1 MRGLHIRVMK
11 DGGRRRMG
19 GWMGLR
25 AATWA
30 VALAAAVGVVGVM
43 PDAAM
48 AQGMRAGVRAG
59 PGGVGQTAI
68 SKRELEAW
76 ARILELSGE
85 QREAVETLHAAYQ
98 TEYRAQT
105 KGLQELIKTTQAEF
119 MESQD
124 PSVFNDIQ
132 SKSAKFTDQ
141 MTALDKQFMD
151 DVKAV
156 LDAKQA
162 EQFPRVERH
171 HRRVKSLPSGMLS
184 GESANLVTIVED
196 AGLGASSGEVR
207 EVLDQYELE
216 LDKALM
222 DREAERKEMEKQSQ
236 EMMKDFDPAK
246 MDFSKI
252 RQMMKDL
259 RASGV
264 KVRDVNDRYARR
276 LAAVVPEDKR
286 ADFEARA
293 RRALFPAV
301 YREPYAVKA
310 LDAALGFDDLTAEQR
325 DSLSA
330 IKATYE
336 RERGA
341 ANEKWAAAIAAEE
354 KDGGGDPFMGFGRMM
369 PGGGDDK
376 PSEAEEAKKA
386 RMALDKANLEKI
398 KAVLT
403 DEQKDRLPERGD
415 ENPWMMNFGG
425 GDDEDADEKPVK
437 QDRRK

>member
-1 MRGLHIRVMK
+1 MRSLLTNMRTKLNGSTV
-11 DGGRRRMG
+11 RRIG
-19 GWMGLR
+19 IGAVIA
-25 AATWA
+25 AATCVIG
-30 VALAAAVGVVGVM
+30 VAPGE
-43 PDAAM
+43 AM
-48 AQGMRAGVRAG
+48 AQGARASMRAGPSGMGMTPV
-59 PGGVGQTAI
+59 T
-68 SKRELEAW
+68 KRELETW
-76 ARILELSGE
+76 GQILALSGE

-105 KGLQELIKTTQAEF
+105 KGLQDLMKTTQAEF

-124 PSVFNDIQ
+124 ASVFKDVQ

-156 LDAKQA
+156 LDAKQS

-171 HRRVKSLPSGMLS
+171 HRRVKSLPAGMLS
-184 GESANLVTIVED
+184 GESANLITVVED
-196 AGLGASSGEVR
+196 LGLGEAGDDVKEVM
-207 EVLDQYELE
+207 EQYELD
-216 LDKALM
+216 LDKAIT
-222 DREAERKEMEKQSQ
+222 DREVERKEMEKQSQ
-236 EMMKDFDPAK
+236 EMMKDFDPSK
-246 MDFSKI
+246 MDFTKI

-276 LAAVVPEDKR
+276 LAAVMPEAKK
-286 ADFEARA
+286 ADFEAKA
-293 RRALFPAV
+293 KKAMFPSV
-301 YREPYAVKA
+301 YREPYAAKA

-325 DSLSA
+325 DSLNT
-330 IKATYE
+330 IKQSYE
-336 RERGA
+336 RERTG
-341 ANEKWAAAIAAEE
+341 ANEKWAAAIAVEE

-369 PGGGDDK
+369 PGGDDS

-386 RMALDKANLEKI
+386 RMALDKANLEKV

-425 GDDEDADEKPVK
+425 GDDEDADEKPAK